1 MSRKRGKRCPT
12 CGDRKAVRTEN
23 TSKCPDPV
31 HFDRIMH
38 AKVSCAEMPATTHFS
53 GKSYSVKFE
62 CPSCHRTGR
71 FNLSYL
77 GPRRVICDGIK
88 FTKVA
93 REELGSRIR
102 LSD

>member
-1 MSRKRGKRCPT
+1 MSKERAKRCPT
-12 CGDRKAVRTEN
+12 CGDIAAVRTEN
-23 TSKCPDPV
+23 IRKCPDPF
-31 HFDRIMH
+31 HSDGIMH

-77 GPRRVICDGIK
+77 GLRRVICDGIK

-93 REELGSRIR
+93 RNDWDSGVKRQ
-102 LSD
+102 